1 MDEETLDILSEVAT
15 DGKTMPELQDI
26 LFREQKRLDGM
37 KFRKSKSIL
46 PPSKQK
52 EDEEIVSRQ
61 MGRIEQVK
69 AAMVNLRNN
78 PTPNVKPMKVNK
90 KTVVIAKGGNSAPA
104 NNNTGSEP
112 AT

>member
-1 MDEETLDILSEVAT
+1 MYEENLDILSEVAT

-26 LFREQKRLDGM
+26 LFREQKKLDKM
-37 KFRKSKSIL
+37 KFRKSKSLL

-61 MGRIEQVK
+61 MERVEQVK
-69 AAMVNLRNN
+69 KAMVDLRNN

-90 KTVVIAKGGNSAPA
+90 KAMVIANAKTDQSNEWWVFI
-104 NNNTGSEP
+104 NTFI
-112 AT
+112 